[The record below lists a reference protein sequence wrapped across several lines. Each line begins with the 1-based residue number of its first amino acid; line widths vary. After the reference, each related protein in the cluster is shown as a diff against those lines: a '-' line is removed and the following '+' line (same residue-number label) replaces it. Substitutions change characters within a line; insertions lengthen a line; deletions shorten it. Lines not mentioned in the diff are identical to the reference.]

1 MVQKSFLSHASL
13 KIVLFCLAGW
23 MMGETPSAAREA
35 SAVSSTP
42 TRVVQEAAPMAL
54 DAVETET
61 SDEAVIVDQVSVD
74 RVAVDRVTVE
84 PVPVR
89 HWCDGCATT
98 DWSNVPAIC
107 PMPRPGNFS
116 IPPGGP
122 GFYSAADWICGNQ
135 RQSPPPTGYPRF
147 ALMPPSFF
155 DADFRYVDALDPSD
169 RTLVERLKRI
179 RLHDRWMFSTGGQFW
194 LRYMNETNSR
204 LHPAGVK
211 NEYTLG
217 RVRAFGDLMYGDS
230 ARLFGEYLWAENFGF
245 SPDLPFDPLPIDVD
259 RGDILNLF
267 VDLKVW
273 DGDGHPVYV
282 RGGRQELLLGSQR
295 LISTLDWANTRRTFQ
310 GVRGFRRGEKWDADV
325 FWVQPVIPE
334 ANSFDQADSNQNL
347 AGAWLTHRAQPGRFL
362 DFYYMYYG
370 NRNDV
375 TQQEIVRSPFDL
387 HTLGSRWTGDRDGL
401 LWDFELAMQLGQ
413 RDSSDV
419 VAGMATAGV
428 GRRFANSWATPTV
441 WLYYDYASGDS
452 NPNSGTSNTF
462 HQLFPFGH
470 YYMGWIDLVGR
481 QNIHDLNAHVY
492 FYPTRW
498 VTMFVQYHQF
508 WLDQPTDA
516 LYNVAGAASRRDEKG
531 SAGRHVGHEVD
542 FVANF
547 HLARYTDLMVG
558 YSKLFGGRFLK
569 QTDGPSDSELLHIMF
584 QQKW

>member
-1 MVQKSFLSHASL
+1 MVDGQSFSRVSL
-13 KIVLFCLAGW
+13 TVLFLCLVGW
-23 MMGETPSAAREA
+23 MTGGAAGVAREP
-35 SAVSSTP
+35 STVSIRSTHLIH
-42 TRVVQEAAPMAL
+42 EAAPMTL
-54 DAVETET
+54 DAVAAETIAEANT
-61 SDEAVIVDQVSVD
+61 EAVMVD
-74 RVAVDRVTVE
+74 RVAGDRVAGHGGWDAR
-84 PVPVR
+84 P
-89 HWCDGCATT
+89 TT
-98 DWSNVPAIC
+98 DWSQVPAIC
-107 PMPRPGNFS
+107 RMPRPGNFS
-116 IPPGGP
+116 IPPSGP
-122 GFYSAADWICGNQ
+122 GYYSAADWISGNQ
-135 RQSPPPTGYPRF
+135 RQSPPPSGYPRF
-147 ALMPPSFF
+147 AMMPPSFF
-155 DADFRYVDALDPSD
+155 DADFRYVDDLDPSD
-169 RTLVERLKRI
+169 RTLVERLKRMQ
-179 RLHDRWMFSTGGQFW
+179 LNDRWMFSTGGQFW

-217 RVRAFGDLMYGDS
+217 RVRAFGDVMYGDS
-230 ARLFGEYLWAENFGF
+230 MRLFGEYLWAENFGF
-245 SPDLPFDPLPIDVD
+245 SPKPSPVPPPEFDPLLIDVD

-295 LISTLDWANTRRTFQ
+295 LISALDWANTRRTFQ
-310 GVRGFRRGEKWDADV
+310 GVRAFRRGEKWDADV

-334 ANSFDQADSNQNL
+334 ANSFDQADSNRNL

-375 TQQEIVRSPFDL
+375 TQREIVRSPFDL
-387 HTLGSRWTGDRDGL
+387 HTLGSRWTGDRDGY
-401 LWDFELAMQLGQ
+401 LWDVELAMQLGQ
-413 RDSSDV
+413 RASSDV

-428 GRRFANSWATPTV
+428 GRRFANTWATPTV

-492 FYPTRW
+492 FYPARW

-516 LYNVAGAASRRDEKG
+516 LYNVAGVASRRDETG
-531 SAGRHVGHEVD
+531 DAGRHVGHEVD

-547 HLARYTDLMVG
+547 HLARYTDVMVG
-558 YSKLFGGRFLK
+558 YSKLFGGRFLRD
-569 QTDGPSDSELLHIMF
+569 TADPRDSELLHIMF

>member
-1 MVQKSFLSHASL
+1 MVQQPFLSRVSST
-13 KIVLFCLAGW
+13 IFVLGLAAC
-23 MMGETPSAAREA
+23 MMGEADSFAHEP
-35 SAVSSTP
+35 SAVSSRS
-42 TRVVQEAAPMAL
+42 TRVVLEAAPMVL
-54 DAVETET
+54 DAVESETGAETEFY
-61 SDEAVIVDQVSVD
+61 
-74 RVAVDRVTVE
+74 E
-84 PVPVR
+84 PVAIDPAAV
-89 HWCDGCATT
+89 HDWCDVYSTT
-98 DWSNVPAIC
+98 DWSKVPAIC
-107 PMPRPGNFS
+107 PMPRPGNFA

-122 GFYSAADWICGNQ
+122 GFYSAADWVRGNYH
-135 RQSPPPTGYPRF
+135 QSPPPTGYPRF
-147 ALMPPSFF
+147 AMMPPSFF
-155 DADFRYVDALDPSD
+155 DADFRYVDNLDPAD

-179 RLHDRWMFSTGGQFW
+179 RLRDRWMFSTGGQFW

-230 ARLFGEYLWAENFGF
+230 VRLFGEYLWAENFGF
-245 SPDLPFDPLPIDVD
+245 SPDPSPAGFGPLPIDVD

-267 VDLKVW
+267 VDVKVS

-310 GVRGFRRGEKWDADV
+310 GVRAFRRGEKWDADV

-334 ANSFDQADSNQNL
+334 ASSFDQADSNQNL

-370 NRNDV
+370 NRNEV
-375 TQQEIVRSPFDL
+375 EQQEIVRSPFDL
-387 HTLGSRWTGDRDGL
+387 HTFGSRWTGDREGY

-413 RDSSDV
+413 QDSSDV

-428 GRRFANSWATPTV
+428 GRRFANVWSTPTV

-452 NPNSGTSNTF
+452 DPNSGTSNTF
-462 HQLFPFGH
+462 NQLFPFGH

-492 FYPTRW
+492 FHPTRW

-508 WLDQPTDA
+508 WLDQPADA
-516 LYNVAGAASRRDEKG
+516 LYGVGGVASRRDPTG
-531 SAGRHVGHEVD
+531 DAGRHVGHEVD

-558 YSKLFGGRFLK
+558 YSKLFGGRFLRE
-569 QTDGPSDSELLHIMF
+569 TDGPTDSELLHIKF